1 MEYYSAT
8 KKKNVLASR
17 RDETWKNL
25 KRILLSERDKVL
37 YGSTYM
43 TFWKKQKY
51 GEEKKKTKKMV
62 ARGCGRKVKEE
73 MNK

>member
-8 KKKNVLASR
+8 KKKKNVLASQ
-17 RDETWKNL
+17 RDETWKNP

-37 YGSTYM
+37 YDSTYM

-51 GEEKKKTKKMV
+51 GEEKKTKNS
-62 ARGCGRKVKEE
+62 GCQGL
-73 MNK
+73 